1 MCGSWTLTPLRL
13 CSSSVAQAPG
23 ECSFLKSPDDL
34 QTPLPA
40 PRGAQAVLLAVGL
53 PEPYA
58 FLSSVIRWWAA
69 FSWHTNI
76 GREEMPKLRSWHG
89 GDCWRAGLEAPCLLP
104 FSSRL
109 HLASAFHGERR
120 VNSRGLFFNTQ
131 RERSEGSSR
140 TMRVPRCQNSYSLE
154 LVFQSLLVS
163 LSSGR
168 QGPDKMGEGQV
179 PQSST
184 CHLAPHS
191 KPWWT

>member
-1 MCGSWTLTPLRL
+1 MWGSWTFTPLRL

-34 QTPLPA
+34 QAPLPA

-69 FSWHTNI
+69 FSWHRNI

-104 FSSRL
+104 FSIRL

-120 VNSRGLFFNTQ
+120 VNSRGLFFKT
-131 RERSEGSSR
+131 
-140 TMRVPRCQNSYSLE
+140 CC
-154 LVFQSLLVS
+154 
-163 LSSGR
+163 
-168 QGPDKMGEGQV
+168 
-179 PQSST
+179 SST
-184 CHLAPHS
+184 CRGREVRAAQKQCGGPGVRTVTPSSWYFGAFLFLFPVAGRDQTRWEKGKFPRVAPAI
-191 KPWWT
+191 